1 MKSKLVILLVIQIIL
16 VQILGFFPDFVEQW
30 YSKGLYLKISFI
42 NRNLL
47 GGIPFSVGD
56 VLYFGLIILFIRW
69 IWKNRK
75 GFFDLWKANLLNVL
89 SWFSIIYF
97 LFHFLWGFNYYRL
110 PLHQKLYIDKEYSKE
125 QLEQFLEKMLVK
137 TNAIHIQLTKD
148 SSQKV
153 VVPYSDEEIFRIAMQ
168 GYAKLPKSLQDYT
181 YETKSV
187 KKSLFSY
194 PLSYMG
200 FGGYMNPFT
209 GEAQVNYLKPK
220 YTSPMTTC
228 HEMAHQTGIGSESE
242 CNFIGFVTATL
253 NDDLYFQYSAY
264 SFALR
269 YGLRNLE
276 VLEHGSSEKY
286 SQKINQGILKNFE
299 ENELFWKQYQT
310 PINTFFETFYDN
322 FLKLNQQK
330 DGMEGY
336 SKFVG
341 LVIGFEKV
349 GSGR

>member
-1 MKSKLVILLVIQIIL
+1 M
-16 VQILGFFPDFVEQW
+16 EQ
-30 YSKGLYLKISFI
+30 YYRKGLYPKINFI
-42 NRNLL
+42 KRNLL
-47 GGIPFSVGD
+47 GNILVSVGD
-56 VLYFGLIILFIRW
+56 VLYFVMIFLFFRW

-75 GFFDLWKANLLNVL
+75 GFFTQWKLNLLSIL
-89 SWFSIIYF
+89 SWISIMYF
-97 LFHFLWGFNYYRL
+97 LFHLLWGFNYYRV
-110 PLHQKLYIDKEYSKE
+110 PMHKKLNIDKEYSKI
-125 QLEQFLEKMLVK
+125 QLEQFIEKMLVK
-137 TNAIHIQLTKD
+137 TNEIQIKITKD
-148 SSQKV
+148 SNQKV
-153 VVPYSDEEIFRIAMQ
+153 VIPYTDEEIYAKALQ
-168 GYAKLPKSLQDYT
+168 GYEKLPKALKDYT
-181 YETKSV
+181 YETKSI

-228 HEMAHQTGIGSESE
+228 HEIAHQTGIGSESE
-242 CNFIGFVTATL
+242 CNFIGFVTASM

-276 VLEHGSSEKY
+276 VLEKGSSKKY
-286 SQKINQGILKNFE
+286 RSKINQGVLKNFE
-299 ENELFWKQYQT
+299 ENQQFWKQYQT

-341 LVIGFEKV
+341 LLIGFEKV
-349 GSGR
+349 GGDK